1 VAELCEE
8 GAARDPGVLGG
19 LFRRQLF
26 GVGESAQEEETEV
39 PTDRPNMIFVLT
51 DDLDYA
57 SAQQMP
63 ELSSLL
69 AKEGATFENAFVS
82 HPICCPSRSTILTGL
97 YDHNHGV
104 KSNSPPD
111 GGFQKFRDEGH
122 EENTIAA
129 RLQEEGY
136 RTTLFGKYLNGS
148 TEAGGVG
155 LQGTSRSGYPS
166 VFRTTPSRSAR
177 FGTR

>member
-1 VAELCEE
+1 
-8 GAARDPGVLGG
+8 
-19 LFRRQLF
+19 
-26 GVGESAQEEETEV
+26 
-39 PTDRPNMIFVLT
+39 
-51 DDLDYA
+51 
-57 SAQQMP
+57 
-63 ELSSLL
+63 L
-69 AKEGATFENAFVS
+69 AKEGVTFENAFVS

-104 KSNSPPD
+104 KSNSPPG
-111 GGFQKFRDEGH
+111 GGFQKFRDEGQ